1 MGVLCI
7 VYSSKK
13 IPQQRPNPNP
23 EEKTLEHLFTG
34 QPVLASQVDPGP
46 QVVIVQAP
54 AAMTGFPRIRFGEHP
69 VNTICPNCQN
79 QVS

>member
-1 MGVLCI
+1 MYCVLYI
-7 VYSSKK
+7 LARKFLN
-13 IPQQRPNPNP
+13 NPNP